1 MNSLIL
7 RDGDFP
13 IHLHN
18 KFLLIIV
25 GSVPMIMALER
36 ELEEGNVLPI
46 DGENRM
52 SLQLLNRLLGSASGA
67 GTAFSRTVQTP
78 T

>member
-18 KFLLIIV
+18 KFLLVIV

-36 ELEEGNVLPI
+36 ELKEGDVLPI
-46 DGENRM
+46 NGENRLRGRD
-52 SLQLLNRLLGSASGA
+52 SLLADGA
-67 GTAFSRTVQTP
+67 DADVAGARNANP
-78 T
+78 DPR